1 MGDFSI
7 WALLSMAFALG
18 MVHALDAD
26 HVAAVSGLSCKTS
39 SWKSSAG
46 FCARWALGHGG
57 ALLLIGVPVLFLG
70 MAIPDSLSAWAEN
83 LVGLVLI
90 LIGAWVLWDL
100 SRTRA
105 HLHFHAHDHLP
116 EHAHWHRHDANIES
130 HGDEQHRH
138 NHTPV
143 MVGVLHG
150 VAGSAPLLAILP
162 LTQMTSPWTGLFY
175 LLLFGCGVFV
185 AMLLFGGALGGLF
198 MVLHRWGDRFVTLL
212 RLLVGLVSIGL
223 GLHLLQLAVA

>member
-26 HVAAVSGLSCKTS
+26 HVAAVSGLSCKGG
-39 SWKSSAG
+39 SWKNSVG

-70 MAIPDSLSAWAEN
+70 LAIPESLSAWAEN

-90 LIGAWVLWDL
+90 AIGAWVLWDL
-100 SRTRA
+100 SRKQA
-105 HLHFHAHDHLP
+105 HLHFHRHDNMP
-116 EHAHWHRHDANIES
+116 KHAHWHTHVAGIAHHQEP
-130 HGDEQHRH
+130 HRH
-138 NHTPV
+138 SHTPV
-143 MVGVLHG
+143 MVGILHG
-150 VAGSAPLLAILP
+150 TAGSAPLLAILP
-162 LTQMTSPWTGLFY
+162 LTRMASPWIGFFY
-175 LLLFGCGVFV
+175 LLLFGFGVFA

-198 MVLHRWGDRFVTLL
+198 ALLQRWGDRFIALL

-223 GLHLLQLAVA
+223 GVHLLQLALA